1 MYIIHNKTISDV
13 VTDSYLSVDIYNIF
27 SLLYHHGTFEF
38 NVLENGFFQLPIC
51 HHVQNIQATD
61 IYGYVITFLL
71 LMPTI

>member
-38 NVLENGFFQLPIC
+38 NVLENGLFSSFQS
-51 HHVQNIQATD
+51 
-61 IYGYVITFLL
+61 VITCRIYRLRIY
-71 LMPTI
+71 MDT